1 METKFAILL
10 IFFSIFLIKLLTV
23 KVPETAFYV
32 EKISIIHSTTNDNHL
47 ITDKMQAAFE
57 T

>member
-1 METKFAILL
+1 METKFPILL